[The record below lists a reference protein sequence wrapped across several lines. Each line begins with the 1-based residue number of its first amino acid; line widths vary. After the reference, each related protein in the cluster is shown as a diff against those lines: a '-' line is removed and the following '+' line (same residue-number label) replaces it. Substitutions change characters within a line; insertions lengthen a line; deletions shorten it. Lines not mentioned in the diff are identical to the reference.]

1 MINIKENLKITR
13 LKTTHVIMGSFLVL
27 IILGSILLSLPFSSA
42 TGTQVPFIDAL
53 FTATTSTCVTGLVTV
68 TTSSTY
74 STFGHIIIL
83 LLIQIGGFGVLTAIF
98 GITFLFNKKLGV
110 SNGLLLQDA
119 LNINSTDEIIQ
130 FVKKMIAWTFIVE
143 GIGTL
148 CYLPVFIPE
157 YGLKGT
163 WYALF
168 TAVSAFCNAG
178 IDIFKENSLCDY
190 VSNPIV
196 VFTTCS
202 LVVLSSVGY
211 VVWFDVVKNITNY
224 KNKLPKFRN
233 LSLHSK
239 IVLTSTTVLICLG
252 TVLILLFEYNNS
264 LTMGNMNLWQKLQ
277 ASLFQSV
284 TCRTAGFATV
294 PQENFTNASA
304 LTSMVLMF
312 IGGSPIGTAGG
323 VKTVTMVVLI
333 SAALSTLRNQE
344 DTELFN
350 RRITKQSINKAVAVV
365 FISLLI
371 ILFSTLLLSTCCEA
385 SFLDLIYETVSAC
398 ATVGVTR
405 GVTPNLSTMGK
416 LIIIVTMFLG
426 RVGPIS
432 LIVAFN
438 KNKEHNQVVKCPS
451 EEIYIG

>member
-1 MINIKENLKITR
+1 M
-13 LKTTHVIMGSFLVL
+13 
-27 IILGSILLSLPFSSA
+27 
-42 TGTQVPFIDAL
+42 
-53 FTATTSTCVTGLVTV
+53 
-68 TTSSTY
+68 
-74 STFGHIIIL
+74 
-83 LLIQIGGFGVLTAIF
+83 
-98 GITFLFNKKLGV
+98 TFLFNKKLGV

-119 LNINSTDEIIQ
+119 LNINSADEIIH
-130 FVKKMIAWTFIVE
+130 FVKKMIGWTFIVE
-143 GIGTL
+143 GIGAV

-157 YGLKGT
+157 YGIKGI

-190 VSNPIV
+190 VINPIV
-196 VFTTCS
+196 VFTTCG

-211 VVWFDVVKNITNY
+211 VVWFDVAKNIANH
-224 KNKLPKFRN
+224 KNKSFKFRN

-239 IVLTSTTVLICLG
+239 IVLTSTSILVCAG
-252 TVLILLFEYNNS
+252 TILILLLEYNNS
-264 LTMGNMNLWQKLQ
+264 LTMENMNLWQKLQ

-284 TCRTAGFATV
+284 TCRTAGFVTI

-304 LTSMVLMF
+304 LVSMILMF
-312 IGGSPIGTAGG
+312 VGGSPIGTAGG
-323 VKTVTMVVLI
+323 VKTVTMVILI

-350 RRITKQSINKAVAVV
+350 RSITKQTINKAVAVV
-365 FISLLI
+365 FVSLSI
-371 ILFSTLLLSTCCEA
+371 VLFSTLLLSICCDA
-385 SFLDLIYETVSAC
+385 PFLDLIYETVSAC

-405 GVTPNLSTMGK
+405 GITPNLSTAGK
-416 LIIIVTMFLG
+416 LIIIATMFLG

-438 KNKEHNQVVKCPS
+438 KNKEHARNIKSPT